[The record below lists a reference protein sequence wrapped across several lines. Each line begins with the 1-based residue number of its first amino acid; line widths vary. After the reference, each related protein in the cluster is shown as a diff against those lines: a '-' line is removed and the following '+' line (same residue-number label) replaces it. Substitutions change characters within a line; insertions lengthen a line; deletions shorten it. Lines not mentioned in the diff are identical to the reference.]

1 MLCKITM
8 RAALA
13 HVLGIVGL
21 LGASFASAQYAREL
35 LTDADEDGFY
45 DVKASEMGKIMISVK
60 LDQLLDTETTGG
72 DKFVRLDFGGAIL
85 SQALGDRARSRSST

>member
-60 LDQLLDTETTGG
+60 LDQLLDTETSWGWG
-72 DKFVRLDFGGAIL
+72 
-85 SQALGDRARSRSST
+85 